1 MGGGRGQRLLPRL
14 VTKAIQLSNASCA
27 PIAQMNIL
35 VFGKDGQLGK
45 AFKAVFDERKLEKL
59 HRISYVGRTECDLA
73 NPDAI
78 TALLNKIKPD
88 FIINAAAYTAVDQ
101 AETEVDLAYAINA
114 KAPEIMAHYAKG
126 HGATFLH
133 YSTDYVFDG
142 SKTGPYE
149 ATDARNPLGV
159 YGKSKAAGEEVIEQ
173 AFQSKQQ
180 PTPEMNDAELKAQY
194 AIFRTSWVY
203 GEGGNFIRT
212 ILRLAK
218 ERQTLKVIADQYGV
232 PSSARWLAE
241 VSLALV
247 LDKNNQIRQFSS
259 GIYHA
264 VPSGETTWHALA
276 CHAVKAA
283 LDAGAALQLSLDA
296 IEAIP
301 AMEYPLPAPRPM
313 NSRMARG
320 TLEAFLTDRLDG
332 FANVPKLQL
341 LQQSWEPQVAAYV
354 QDLVRRKLI

>member
-1 MGGGRGQRLLPRL
+1 
-14 VTKAIQLSNASCA
+14 
-27 PIAQMNIL
+27 MNIL

-45 AFKAVFDERKLEKL
+45 AFKAVFDERKQEKL
-59 HRISYVGRTECDLA
+59 HRISYVGRTECDLT
-73 NPDAI
+73 NPDLV
-78 TALLNKIKPD
+78 TALLNQIKPNL
-88 FIINAAAYTAVDQ
+88 IVNAAAYTSVDQ

-114 KAPEIMAHYAKG
+114 KAPEIMAQYAKR

-142 SKTGPYE
+142 SKVSPYE

-159 YGKSKAAGEEVIEQ
+159 YGKSKAAGEDAIEQ
-173 AFQSKQQ
+173 AFQGKQPHASQ
-180 PTPEMNDAELKAQY
+180 LNSAELKAQY
-194 AIFRTSWVY
+194 AILRTSWVY

-218 ERQTLKVIADQYGV
+218 KRQTLKVIADQYGV

-241 VSLALV
+241 VSLAFTLEE
-247 LDKNNQIRQFSS
+247 NNQLRQFPS

-264 VPSGETTWHALA
+264 VPSGETTWHTLA
-276 CHAVKAA
+276 CHAVQAA
-283 LDAGAALQLSLDA
+283 LDAGAALQLPPNA

-301 AMEYPLPAPRPM
+301 ATEYPLPAPRPM

-320 TLEAFLTDRLDG
+320 ALESVLANTLNPS
-332 FANVPKLQL
+332 ANVPKLQL
-341 LQQSWEPQVAAYV
+341 LQQSWELQVTTYV